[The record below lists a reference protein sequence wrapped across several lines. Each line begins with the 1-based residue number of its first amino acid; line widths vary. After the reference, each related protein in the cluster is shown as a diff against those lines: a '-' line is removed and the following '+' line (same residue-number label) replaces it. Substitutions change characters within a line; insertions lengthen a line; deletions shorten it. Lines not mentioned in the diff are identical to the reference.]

1 MIPRLM
7 LAGLISASEQAIS
20 AGMRAADIQ
29 PEQLAPMAGK
39 VLKLRVTD
47 LDLDVWIICGDERW
61 WLATESQGAADVEL
75 SGTLGSLVETARS
88 LTQPNA
94 PLIFEGL
101 DIRGSVGVL
110 QTMQKTFQAMDLDW
124 EDAVTKALGPIPAG
138 MLIQTLRTARSRW
151 TTSRDSL
158 RRQAQEFLRSEQK
171 ALVTDDTFS
180 KTEARITSLNRQIDR
195 TEVRMKRLE
204 ADNE

>member
-7 LAGLISASEQAIS
+7 LAGLVAASEQAIS
-20 AGMRAADIQ
+20 AGMRVADIQ
-29 PEQLAPMAGK
+29 PEQLAPMVGK

-47 LDLDVWIICGDERW
+47 LDLDAWIICGEERW
-61 WLATESQGAADVEL
+61 WLTTESQDVADVEL

-88 LTQPNA
+88 LTQPNT
-94 PLIFEGL
+94 PLIFEDL

-138 MLIQTLRTARSRW
+138 MLIQTLRTARSQW
-151 TTSRDSL
+151 TTSRDSM
-158 RRQAQEFLRSEQK
+158 RRQTREFLRSEQK
-171 ALVTDDTFS
+171 ALVTDDRFS
-180 KTEARITSLNRQIDR
+180 ETEARITSLNRQIDR
-195 TEVRMKRLE
+195 VKARIKRLE

>member
-1 MIPRLM
+1 M
-7 LAGLISASEQAIS
+7 LAGLVAASEQAIT

-29 PEQLAPMAGK
+29 PQQLAPMVGK
-39 VLKLRVTD
+39 ILKLRIID
-47 LDLDVWIICGDERW
+47 LDLDVWIVCGESQW
-61 WLATESQGAADVEL
+61 WLATESQEAADVEL

-124 EDAVTKALGPIPAG
+124 EDAVTQALGPMPASL
-138 MLIQTLRTARSRW
+138 LIKTLRAARTQW
-151 TTSRDSL
+151 LTSRASL
-158 RRQAQEFLRSEQK
+158 KRQTEEFLRTEQK
-171 ALVTDDTFS
+171 TLVTGTVFGES
-180 KTEARITSLNRQIDR
+180 ESRVTALKRQIDR
-195 TEVRMKRLE
+195 LDARIKRLE
-204 ADNE
+204 ASHG

>member
-7 LAGLISASEQAIS
+7 LAGLVAASEQAIS

-29 PEQLAPMAGK
+29 PEQLAPMVGK

-47 LDLDVWIICGDERW
+47 LDLDVWIICGDKRW
-61 WLATESQGAADVEL
+61 WLATESQEAADVEL
-75 SGTLGSLVETARS
+75 SGTLGNLVETARS

-94 PLIFEGL
+94 PLIFEEL

-138 MLIQTLRTARSRW
+138 VLIQTLRTARSQW
-151 TTSRDSL
+151 ITSRDSM
-158 RRQAQEFLRSEQK
+158 RRQTREFLRSEQK
-171 ALVTDDTFS
+171 AFVTDYTFS
-180 KTEARITSLNRQIDR
+180 ETRARITSLNRQIDR
-195 TEVRMKRLE
+195 MEARMNRLE

>member
-1 MIPRLM
+1 MIPRLVM
-7 LAGLISASEQAIS
+7 TGLVAASEQAIS
-20 AGMRAADIQ
+20 AGMHAADIQ
-29 PEQLAPMAGK
+29 PEQLAPMVGK

-61 WLATESQGAADVEL
+61 WLATESQETADVEL

-110 QTMQKTFQAMDLDW
+110 QTMQKTFEAMDLDW
-124 EDAVTKALGPIPAG
+124 EDAITKALGPVPAG
-138 MLIQTLRTARSRW
+138 MLIQTLRIARSQW
-151 TTSRDSL
+151 TTSRDSM
-158 RRQAQEFLRSEQK
+158 RRQTREFLRSEQK
-171 ALVTDDTFS
+171 TFVTDYTFS
-180 KTEARITSLNRQIDR
+180 ETRARITSLNRQIDR
-195 TEVRMKRLE
+195 MEARINRLE

>member
-7 LAGLISASEQAIS
+7 LAGLVAASEQAIS

-29 PEQLAPMAGK
+29 PEQLAPMVGK
-39 VLKLRVTD
+39 VLKLSVTD
-47 LDLDVWIICGDERW
+47 LDLDVWIICGEESW
-61 WLATESQGAADVEL
+61 WLATESQEVADVEL

-138 MLIQTLRTARSRW
+138 MLIQTLRTARSQW
-151 TTSRDSL
+151 STSRDSMK
-158 RRQAQEFLRSEQK
+158 RQTREFLRSEQK
-171 ALVTDDTFS
+171 ALVTGDTFS
-180 KTEARITSLNRQIDR
+180 ETEARITSLNRQMDR
-195 TEVRMKRLE
+195 IEVRMKRLE

>member
-7 LAGLISASEQAIS
+7 LAGLVTASELAIS
-20 AGMRAADIQ
+20 AGMHAADIQ
-29 PEQLAPMAGK
+29 PEQLAPMTGK

-47 LDLDVWIICGDERW
+47 LDLDVWIICGEDRW
-61 WLATESQGAADVEL
+61 WLATESQETADVEL

-110 QTMQKTFQAMDLDW
+110 QTMQRTFQAMDLDW
-124 EDAVTKALGPIPAG
+124 EDAITKALGPLPAG
-138 MLIQTLRTARSRW
+138 MLIQTLRTARSQW
-151 TTSRDSL
+151 ITSRDSM
-158 RRQAQEFLRSEQK
+158 RRQTREFLHSEQNT
-171 ALVTDDTFS
+171 LVTENAFS
-180 KTEARITSLNRQIDR
+180 ETEAHITSLNRQIDR
-195 TEVRMKRLE
+195 LEARIKRLE
-204 ADNE
+204 AGDG

>member
-7 LAGLISASEQAIS
+7 LAGLVTASELAIS
-20 AGMRAADIQ
+20 AGMHAADIQ
-29 PEQLAPMAGK
+29 PEQLAPMTGK

-47 LDLDVWIICGDERW
+47 LDLDVWIICGEDRW
-61 WLATESQGAADVEL
+61 WLATESQETADVEL

-124 EDAVTKALGPIPAG
+124 EDAITKALGPLPAG
-138 MLIQTLRTARSRW
+138 MLIQTLRTARSQW
-151 TTSRDSL
+151 ITSRDSM
-158 RRQAQEFLRSEQK
+158 RRQTREFLHSEQNT
-171 ALVTDDTFS
+171 LVTENAFS
-180 KTEARITSLNRQIDR
+180 ETEAHITSLNRQIDR
-195 TEVRMKRLE
+195 LEARIKRLE
-204 ADNE
+204 AGDG

>member
-7 LAGLISASEQAIS
+7 LAGLVAASEQAIS

-29 PEQLAPMAGK
+29 PEQLAPMVGK
-39 VLKLRVTD
+39 VLKLSVTD
-47 LDLDVWIICGDERW
+47 LDLDVWIICGEESW
-61 WLATESQGAADVEL
+61 WLATESQEVADVEL

-138 MLIQTLRTARSRW
+138 MLIQTLRTARSQW
-151 TTSRDSL
+151 ATSRDSVK
-158 RRQAQEFLRSEQK
+158 RQTREFLRSEQK
-171 ALVTDDTFS
+171 ALVTGDTFS
-180 KTEARITSLNRQIDR
+180 ETEARITSLNRQMDR
-195 TEVRMKRLE
+195 MEVRMKRLE

>member
-7 LAGLISASEQAIS
+7 LAGLVTASELAIS
-20 AGMRAADIQ
+20 AGMHAADIQ
-29 PEQLAPMAGK
+29 PEQLAPMTGK

-47 LDLDVWIICGDERW
+47 LDLDVWIICGEDRW
-61 WLATESQGAADVEL
+61 WLATESQETADVEL

-138 MLIQTLRTARSRW
+138 MLIQALRTARSQW
-151 TTSRDSL
+151 IASRDSM
-158 RRQAQEFLRSEQK
+158 RRQTREFLHSEQNT
-171 ALVTDDTFS
+171 LVTENAFS
-180 KTEARITSLNRQIDR
+180 ETEAHITSLNRQIDR
-195 TEVRMKRLE
+195 LEARIKRLE
-204 ADNE
+204 AGDG

>member
-7 LAGLISASEQAIS
+7 LAGLVAASEQAIS

-29 PEQLAPMAGK
+29 PEQLAPMVGK

-61 WLATESQGAADVEL
+61 WLATESQETADVEL

-138 MLIQTLRTARSRW
+138 MLIQTLRTARSQW
-151 TTSRDSL
+151 TTSRDSMK
-158 RRQAQEFLRSEQK
+158 RQTREFLRSEQK
-171 ALVTDDTFS
+171 ALVIGDTFS
-180 KTEARITSLNRQIDR
+180 ETEARITSLNRQMDR
-195 TEVRMKRLE
+195 MEVRMKRLE

>member
-7 LAGLISASEQAIS
+7 LAGLVTASELAIS
-20 AGMRAADIQ
+20 AGMHAADIQ
-29 PEQLAPMAGK
+29 PEQLAPMNGK

-47 LDLDVWIICGDERW
+47 LDLDVWIICGEDRW
-61 WLATESQGAADVEL
+61 WLATESQETADVEL

-110 QTMQKTFQAMDLDW
+110 QTMQRTFQAMDLDW
-124 EDAVTKALGPIPAG
+124 EDAITKALGPLPAG
-138 MLIQTLRTARSRW
+138 MLIQTLRTARSQW
-151 TTSRDSL
+151 ITSRDSM
-158 RRQAQEFLRSEQK
+158 RRQTREFLHSEQNT
-171 ALVTDDTFS
+171 LVTENAFS
-180 KTEARITSLNRQIDR
+180 ETEAHITSLNRQIDR
-195 TEVRMKRLE
+195 LEARIKRLE
-204 ADNE
+204 AGDG

>member
-7 LAGLISASEQAIS
+7 LAGLVAASEQAIS

-29 PEQLAPMAGK
+29 PEQLAPMVGK

-47 LDLDVWIICGDERW
+47 LDLDVWIVCGEDKW
-61 WLATESQGAADVEL
+61 WLATESQETADVEL
-75 SGTLGSLVETARS
+75 SGTLGSLMETARS

-124 EDAVTKALGPIPAG
+124 EDAVTKALGPMPAG
-138 MLIQTLRTARSRW
+138 LLIKTLRTARAQW
-151 TTSRDSL
+151 LTSRESL
-158 RRQAQEFLRSEQK
+158 KRQTEEFLRSEQTT
-171 ALVTDDTFS
+171 LVTA
-180 KTEARITSLNRQIDR
+180 EALSGAETRVTSLNRQIDR
-195 TEVRMKRLE
+195 LEARMKRLE
-204 ADNE
+204 AQHG

>member
-7 LAGLISASEQAIS
+7 LAGLVTASELAIS
-20 AGMRAADIQ
+20 AGMHAADIQ
-29 PEQLAPMAGK
+29 PEQLAPMTGK

-47 LDLDVWIICGDERW
+47 LDLEVWIICGEDRW
-61 WLATESQGAADVEL
+61 WLATESQETADVEL

-124 EDAVTKALGPIPAG
+124 EDAITKALGPVPAG
-138 MLIQTLRTARSRW
+138 MLIQTLRTARSQW
-151 TTSRDSL
+151 ITSRDSI
-158 RRQAQEFLRSEQK
+158 RRQTREFLHSEQNT
-171 ALVTDDTFS
+171 LVTENAFS
-180 KTEARITSLNRQIDR
+180 EREAYITSLNRQIDR
-195 TEVRMKRLE
+195 LEARIKRLE
-204 ADNE
+204 AGDG

>member
-7 LAGLISASEQAIS
+7 LAGLVAASEQAIS

-29 PEQLAPMAGK
+29 PEQLAPMVGK

-61 WLATESQGAADVEL
+61 WLATESQEAADVEL

-138 MLIQTLRTARSRW
+138 MLIQILRTARSHW
-151 TTSRDSL
+151 ATSRDSVK
-158 RRQAQEFLRSEQK
+158 RQTREFLRSEQK
-171 ALVTDDTFS
+171 ALVTGDTFS
-180 KTEARITSLNRQIDR
+180 ETEARITSLNRQMDR
-195 TEVRMKRLE
+195 MEVRMKRLE

>member
-7 LAGLISASEQAIS
+7 LAGLVVASEQAIS
-20 AGMRAADIQ
+20 AGMRSADIR

-47 LDLDVWIICGDERW
+47 LDLDVWIVCGKERW
-61 WLATESQGAADVEL
+61 WLATESQETADVEL
-75 SGTLGSLVETARS
+75 SGTLGSLVDTARS
-88 LTQPNA
+88 LTQPNT

-124 EDAVTKALGPIPAG
+124 EDTLTKALGPMPAG
-138 MLIQTLRTARSRW
+138 LLIKTLRSARSQWR
-151 TTSRDSL
+151 TSRNSL
-158 RRQAQEFLRSEQK
+158 KRQAKEFLRSEQ
-171 ALVTDDTFS
+171 ATLLTAEAF
-180 KTEARITSLNRQIDR
+180 TETEIRMTSLNRQIDR
-195 TEVRMKRLE
+195 LEARMKRLE
-204 ADNE
+204 TQHG

>member
-7 LAGLISASEQAIS
+7 LAGLVTASELAIS
-20 AGMRAADIQ
+20 AGMHAADIQ
-29 PEQLAPMAGK
+29 PEQLAPMTGK

-47 LDLDVWIICGDERW
+47 LDLDVWIICGEDRW
-61 WLATESQGAADVEL
+61 WLAAESQETADVEL

-124 EDAVTKALGPIPAG
+124 EDAITKALGPLPAG
-138 MLIQTLRTARSRW
+138 MLIQTLRTARSQW
-151 TTSRDSL
+151 ITSRDSM
-158 RRQAQEFLRSEQK
+158 RRQTREFLHSEQNT
-171 ALVTDDTFS
+171 LVTENAFS
-180 KTEARITSLNRQIDR
+180 ETEAHITSLNRQIDR
-195 TEVRMKRLE
+195 LEARIKRLE
-204 ADNE
+204 VSDG

>member
-7 LAGLISASEQAIS
+7 LAGLVAASEQAIS
-20 AGMRAADIQ
+20 AGMRVADIQ
-29 PEQLAPMAGK
+29 PEQLAPMVGK

-47 LDLDVWIICGDERW
+47 LDLDVWIICGEERW
-61 WLATESQGAADVEL
+61 WLTTESQDVADVEL

-124 EDAVTKALGPIPAG
+124 EDAVTKALGPIPAS
-138 MLIQTLRTARSRW
+138 MLIQTLRTARSQW

-158 RRQAQEFLRSEQK
+158 KRQTREFLRSEQK
-171 ALVTDDTFS
+171 ALVAGDTFS
-180 KTEARITSLNRQIDR
+180 ETEARITSLNRQIDR
-195 TEVRMKRLE
+195 MEVRMKRLE

>member
-1 MIPRLM
+1 M
-7 LAGLISASEQAIS
+7 QH
-20 AGMRAADIQ
+20 
-29 PEQLAPMAGK
+29 
-39 VLKLRVTD
+39 
-47 LDLDVWIICGDERW
+47 ERW
-61 WLATESQGAADVEL
+61 WLATESQEAADVEL

-124 EDAVTKALGPIPAG
+124 EDAVTKALGPIPAS
-138 MLIQTLRTARSRW
+138 MLIQTLRTARSQW

-158 RRQAQEFLRSEQK
+158 KRQTREFLRSEQK
-171 ALVTDDTFS
+171 ALVAGDTFS
-180 KTEARITSLNRQIDR
+180 ETEARITSLNRQIDR
-195 TEVRMKRLE
+195 MEVRMKRLE

>member
-7 LAGLISASEQAIS
+7 MTGLVAASEQVIS

-29 PEQLAPMAGK
+29 PEQLAPMVGK

-61 WLATESQGAADVEL
+61 WLATESQETADVEL

-138 MLIQTLRTARSRW
+138 MLIQTLRTARSQW
-151 TTSRDSL
+151 ATSRDSVK
-158 RRQAQEFLRSEQK
+158 RQTREFLRSEQK
-171 ALVTDDTFS
+171 ALVTGDTS
-180 KTEARITSLNRQIDR
+180 SETEARITSLNRQMDR
-195 TEVRMKRLE
+195 MEVRMKRLE

>member
-7 LAGLISASEQAIS
+7 LAGLVAASEQAIS

-29 PEQLAPMAGK
+29 PEQLAPMVGK

-47 LDLDVWIICGDERW
+47 FDLDVWIICGDERW
-61 WLATESQGAADVEL
+61 WLATESQESADVEL

-88 LTQPNA
+88 LTQTNA

-124 EDAVTKALGPIPAG
+124 EDAITKALGPILAG
-138 MLIQTLRTARSRW
+138 MLIQTLRTARSQW
-151 TTSRDSL
+151 TTSRDSM
-158 RRQAQEFLRSEQK
+158 RRQTREFLRSEQK

-180 KTEARITSLNRQIDR
+180 KTEAYISSLKRRIDR
-195 TEVRMKRLE
+195 VEARIKRLE